1 MFGRATLLSI
11 SLWAVFAVVLR
22 VAVIPPESCGS
33 TGEAVIENAA
43 VGAAAWMKRNLGPDG
58 RYTYIYNA
66 DTDTVPS
73 AYNDVRHAGV
83 TMALYQVA
91 GRHRDGEALR
101 AADAA
106 LGWMEGHLVRQEGWA
121 ALVGEGDRAK
131 LGASALMLVG
141 LAERRL
147 ATGDVRHDDLMR
159 ELGRFIVVLQRDD
172 GGFHV
177 AWLLSEGEPDR
188 EGTSIFYPGEALWAL
203 ALLHEALPG
212 EGWDAAAGNAAAF
225 ITMLRDD
232 LEDIPFPPLPDQWAA
247 YGLAEMAEWGLDEG
261 EIAYARRLAERFGF
275 LVRTEAQRQDSDL
288 GTLVRGPRVRAA
300 ALGTWVEALAALW
313 RLAATDERLADL
325 KPKIEERLRCAAG
338 ILAARQVSPE
348 AAAGYAQPDMVSGA
362 WLRGGETRMDDQQH
376 AFSGLLYALDAL
388 RARVQREPDLP
399 SPIEALP

>member
-1 MFGRATLLSI
+1 MFGRVTLLSF
-11 SLWAVFAVVLR
+11 SLWLVFAAVLR
-22 VAVIPPESCGS
+22 VAVIPPESCGES
-33 TGEAVIENAA
+33 GEVAIKTASIRAA
-43 VGAAAWMKRNLGPDG
+43 GWMERNLGPDG
-58 RYTYIYNA
+58 RYTYVYDA
-66 DTDTVPS
+66 DTDTVPL

-83 TMALYQVA
+83 TMALYQAA
-91 GRHRDGEALR
+91 GRYSDGEALR
-101 AADAA
+101 AADVA
-106 LGWMEGHLVRQEGWA
+106 LGWMEGRLVRHEGWS

-147 ATGDVRHDDLMR
+147 ATGDVGHDDLMR
-159 ELGRFIVVLQRDD
+159 ELGRFIVALQRED

-177 AWLLSEGEPDR
+177 AWLIPEGGPDR

-212 EGWDAAAGNAAAF
+212 EGWDAAARSAADF
-225 ITMLRDD
+225 ITMRRDD

-261 EIAYARRLAERFGF
+261 EIAYAGRLAERFGF
-275 LVRTEAQRQDSDL
+275 LVRTEAQRQDSGL
-288 GTLVRGPRVRAA
+288 GTIVRGPRVRAA

-313 RLAATDERLADL
+313 RLAATDERMADL
-325 KPKIEERLRCAAG
+325 RPKIEERLSCAAG

-348 AAAGYAQPDMVSGA
+348 EAVVYPQPGLVSGA

-388 RARVQREPDLP
+388 QGRVQREPDLRQLIKAQP
-399 SPIEALP
+399 